1 MMLKN
6 SGEVGKHVKSQKIGK
21 NWVFGG
27 KRTKIMTEITGK
39 KVDLELSL
47 HELKSRHEDNKV

>member
-39 KVDLELSL
+39 KVDLELL
-47 HELKSRHEDNKV
+47 LQELLNRFENG